1 MKKVNV
7 SLRPIVSNINL
18 PTVIKTAILPG
29 DTMESIFVATQVG
42 EIFYIRNRIARLF
55 LDIRQRIIELGT
67 NGGYDERGLLGL
79 AFHPNFYYNGLF
91 YLHYSK
97 AGTLGQGALSG
108 SFHPNPCEPETLNLR
123 WVNRNTQYDHIDT
136 VEEWI
141 LQPSGQSQ
149 RRRTLLNLRRPFEP

>member
-1 MKKVNV
+1 LKKVNV

-18 PTVIKTAILPG
+18 TTVIKTAVLPG

-55 LDIRQRIIELGT
+55 LDIRQRIIELGA

-97 AGTLGQGALSG
+97 
-108 SFHPNPCEPETLNLR
+108 
-123 WVNRNTQYDHIDT
+123 T
-136 VEEWI
+136 V
-141 LQPSGQSQ
+141 P
-149 RRRTLLNLRRPFEP
+149 